1 MMAES
6 QSSHEKVGVLLTRV
20 RADFLRASR
29 VDERSKGA
37 VIAAQALRRA
47 FELLNYDRGCS
58 ATCPSSLEVDD
69 GGIEEEGGGRQ
80 RRRRRAFLE
89 SSYFQFASFLLREVG
104 PAWLPV
110 WDDIVNNNANKAN
123 IDDTSSPPNA
133 TTAGDTHV
141 SAACPLDM
149 NRDDLGG
156 IRDVFGAFFGPP
168 AVPSGLALLAL
179 CEALGKRPS
188 TAAAVSESSSS
199 SGHQDPW
206 AASIAGGDDART
218 VQIVCRLLEPY
229 LRDQTSLL
237 LMSEELIP
245 KVDCSSGGTALTT
258 PESTRRTGELEKD
271 RELCEEAKQAMSTQ
285 NSKQYAREDAACCG
299 GSLLVQAVMDL
310 ARSYPSVGCGP
321 EQQQPDDGD
330 ELFLGIGED
339 AAGRLA
345 SSLCLAPQRVANS
358 LGPLAPPGLAP
369 PAFFST
375 VCRAVVCAT
384 VSCLQTPTTT
394 APARHTA
401 LRRRGGDGAGL
412 AGKDGIAA
420 GDDGGT
426 PSAGG
431 GSDPEEEEEEEDK
444 FGKRTRSK
452 GRRCSGIIG
461 AANTGNVWMTLSR
474 RLLTAGRASDLA
486 DAWLEAI
493 VAAKEHEDIGQET
506 EKGPMQCTGLPPTAT
521 AAGRTAP
528 VSGDRGDAGGG
539 SSYSSGSLDFVGD
552 GKDGAPAANARN
564 ESNAAVEAA
573 WQTWAE
579 GEAGP
584 EVHAWMMT
592 RVPAS
597 RRKDLVEAILRALFK
612 KHRSTPK
619 SRGGRRQP
627 SAAGKN
633 GTLCWQPGF
642 PLAACKALIGWPL
655 LFVKS
660 GGASQDRVGEK
671 GEVMAYLGEGEGNVF
686 SVGFIE
692 ELLLQRPL
700 PLPAAE
706 AIAETLAWCDRF
718 ATETAGEGGGGDE
731 GSGNGGVG
739 SGGEREQVVMG
750 AMKRV
755 AAVWAEPSFLN
766 RSPPRQQEF
775 YTLFLLAVLRR

>member
-1 MMAES
+1 MAES
-6 QSSHEKVGVLLTRV
+6 QSSHEKVGLLLMRV

-58 ATCPSSLEVDD
+58 ATCPPSLEVDD

-80 RRRRRAFLE
+80 RRRRTFLE
-89 SSYFQFASFLLREVG
+89 SSYLQFASFLLREVG

-110 WDDIVNNNANKAN
+110 WDGIVNNNANKAN
-123 IDDTSSPPNA
+123 IDNTSSPPHP
-133 TTAGDTHV
+133 TTAGDTNV
-141 SAACPLDM
+141 SAACTLDM
-149 NRDDLGG
+149 DRDDLGG

-188 TAAAVSESSSS
+188 TASAVSESSST
-199 SGHQDPW
+199 SGHQDLW
-206 AASIAGGDDART
+206 AASHAGGDDART

-229 LRDQTSLL
+229 LGDQTSLL
-237 LMSEELIP
+237 SMAEEIIP
-245 KVDCSSGGTALTT
+245 KVDCSSVGTALTT
-258 PESTRRTGELEKD
+258 PESTRRTGELEED
-271 RELCEEAKQAMSTQ
+271 RELWEEAKQAMPTQ
-285 NSKQYAREDAACCG
+285 SSKQYAREDATRCG

-310 ARSYPSVGCGP
+310 SRSYPSVGGGP

-375 VCRAVVCAT
+375 VCRAVVVAT
-384 VSCLQTPTTT
+384 VSCLQTLTTT

-401 LRRRGGDGAGL
+401 LRRRAGDGAGL
-412 AGKDGIAA
+412 AGKDGISA
-420 GDDGGT
+420 GDDGVT

-431 GSDPEEEEEEEDK
+431 GSDPEEEEEEDK
-444 FGKRTRSK
+444 FGKRTKSK

-461 AANTGNVWMTLSR
+461 AANTGNVWMTLSG

-493 VAAKEHEDIGQET
+493 VAAKEHEYIGQET
-506 EKGPMQCTGLPPTAT
+506 EKGPMQRTGLRPTAT
-521 AAGRTAP
+521 AAGRTAA
-528 VSGDRGDAGGG
+528 VSGAHGDADSG
-539 SSYSSGSLDFVGD
+539 SYSSGSLDFVGD
-552 GKDGAPAANARN
+552 GKDGAPAADTRN
-564 ESNAAVEAA
+564 GSNAAVETV
-573 WQTWAE
+573 WQSWAE
-579 GEAGP
+579 GKAGP

-627 SAAGKN
+627 SMAGSN

-655 LFVKS
+655 LLVQS
-660 GGASQDRVGEK
+660 GGASQDRVGAK
-671 GEVMAYLGEGEGNVF
+671 GEVVVYLGEGEGDVF

-706 AIAETLAWCDRF
+706 AIADTLAWCDRL
-718 ATETAGEGGGGDE
+718 ATETAGEGGGGDDGG
-731 GSGNGGVG
+731 GSGGVG
-739 SGGEREQVVMG
+739 SGGERGRVVMG
-750 AMKRV
+750 AMKRM

-775 YTLFLLAVLRR
+775 YTLFLLAVLHR